1 MVRHS
6 KHPGGPAL
14 PPGPLSPSTPSSPA
28 SPGAPS
34 SQPAAEDARTRL
46 LRAGLRLFAAQGFSK
61 TSTREVAEAAGVN
74 VASIAYYFGD
84 KAGLYRAVFFEPL
97 GTPPDFAG
105 SESDP
110 PPPLEHLLRAFY
122 ADFLAPLK
130 SGPDARLCVKLRFR
144 EILEPSGLWEQE
156 VAEDIRPLH
165 EHLVRV
171 LCRELAVE
179 QADDDVHRLALCLT
193 GLGVHLH
200 VGGDIMDALAPQ
212 LVADAAAIDTWVDRL
227 TGFGLAMIDAE
238 RQRRARAA
246 AGAAGGQIGGAA

>member
-1 MVRHS
+1 MVRQS
-6 KHPGGPAL
+6 KPLAGPAL
-14 PPGPLSPSTPSSPA
+14 PPGPSSPP
-28 SPGAPS
+28 SPLQPA
-34 SQPAAEDARTRL
+34 PAAEDARTRL

-97 GTPPDFAG
+97 GTPPDFG
-105 SESDP
+105 GNETDP
-110 PPPLEHLLRAFY
+110 PAPLEQQLRRFY

-165 EHLVRV
+165 EHLVHV
-171 LCRELAVE
+171 LCRELPAE

-200 VGGDIMDALAPQ
+200 VGGDILDALAPQ
-212 LVADAAAIDTWVDRL
+212 LVADAPAIDAWVDRL
-227 TGFGLAMIDAE
+227 TRYGLAMIDAE
-238 RQRRARAA
+238 RQRRVRAS
-246 AGAAGGQIGGAA
+246 GGAA